1 MSLISTLIEP
11 RRVTRMFF
19 NCRDVAPDRA
29 DQRRIEQAIER
40 SNALP
45 QTDDDAQVTLPLAA

>member
-29 DQRRIEQAIER
+29 DQRRIEQAIEC
-40 SNALP
+40 SFALP
-45 QTDDDAQVTLPLAA
+45 QADDDTEESLSLAA